1 MLRSK
6 ISLSVSAAL
15 LLGMVSITGC
25 GTNNAANTGVETKSV
40 KGMHDGRIGMKSV
53 DGGMIRT
60 KAADKMEI
68 SRDLADRIAAM
79 PEVRSANVVL
89 LGKSAYVAITLDE
102 AAAGPHAKSTTPNT
116 YGTGNGPTGMMSGT
130 GRSMTGSDRTMGGTG
145 TMAGTGTRSG
155 MMGTTGAMPGT
166 MGGAGTTTP
175 GTMGGAGTTGTT
187 DVMDGR
193 GMKREID
200 RGIGKGMSTGMG
212 MGTGIGTRST
222 TPGYNMTATEADTVT
237 KEMKDKIAAEVKK
250 HAPQINAVYVSA
262 NADFVQRVNVY
273 AEEARAGHP
282 LKGFADEFRTMIDRI
297 FPTRSDK

>member
-40 KGMHDGRIGMKSV
+40 KGMHDGRIGVNSV

-60 KAADKMEI
+60 NTADKMEM

-89 LGKSAYVAITLDE
+89 LGKSAYVAVTLDE
-102 AAAGPHAKSTTPNT
+102 AATGPHAKSTTRYNARSYSTPNT

-130 GRSMTGSDRTMGGTG
+130 GRSMTG
-145 TMAGTGTRSG
+145 
-155 MMGTTGAMPGT
+155 
-166 MGGAGTTTP
+166 TTP
-175 GTMGGAGTTGTT
+175 GTMGTTGTRSGTT

-200 RGIGKGMSTGMG
+200 RGIGKGMGTGMG
-212 MGTGIGTRST
+212 MGTRST

-282 LKGFADEFRTMIDRI
+282 LTGFAKEFGTMIERI

>member
-53 DGGMIRT
+53 DGGIIRT

-89 LGKSAYVAITLDE
+89 LGKSAYVAVTLDE

-130 GRSMTGSDRTMGGTG
+130 GRSMTGTDRTMGGTG
-145 TMAGTGTRSG
+145 NMAGTGTRSG

-166 MGGAGTTTP
+166 MGGAGTT
-175 GTMGGAGTTGTT
+175 GTTSTTGTT

-200 RGIGKGMSTGMG
+200 RGIGKGMGTGMG
-212 MGTGIGTRST
+212 MGTRST